1 MTYLKEYIH
10 FDPKISTLL
19 VPEFLKQETLN
30 VDFTLFL
37 LENRIIDSDVWDR
50 SFAQTLRDPV
60 YINEESV

>member
-1 MTYLKEYIH
+1 MTYLNEYIH

-19 VPEFLKQETLN
+19 VPEYLKQETLN

-50 SFAQTLRDPV
+50 SFA
-60 YINEESV
+60 